1 MSKYLH
7 CGKWDKNY
15 YYILYTSIFAFFTY
29 YIFGY
34 TFNGYLDEIKIFA
47 NLNEKNNH
55 IIINYIFRYLGLILF
70 SLTLYKYESRPA
82 YNDSEEN
89 TKNHMIISFFL
100 SY

>member
-15 YYILYTSIFAFFTY
+15 YYILYTSIFAFF
-29 YIFGY
+29 
-34 TFNGYLDEIKIFA
+34 
-47 NLNEKNNH
+47 
-55 IIINYIFRYLGLILF
+55 IINYIFRYLGLILF